1 VVSNLSQLISRK
13 ATLETEVQPLQ
24 ERLQRCEQAEARLD
38 EAQRLRDAALDRYDA
53 TTADNQI
60 YGRASDID
68 PGPLNLAEIHLR
80 QAQGEA
86 RAALKAK
93 QEIID
98 QQAALNAQLSAIGVE
113 IEEEIWTTADAATA
127 LEFEAA
133 EAAQRQVA
141 EKWARLDSIAQHA
154 YRQAHQGNGRDPHQH
169 PAMRFFHRHKARV
182 EVLTA
187 SLGLATRDFKTG
199 PALFASI
206 EAGTAQLGDISR
218 WTPPSRALPESSLH
232 INRGTPETATA
243 PVDANPAESTSEP
256 EATNTAKFSIAPLAG
271 KWDADLYAK
280 P

>member
-1 VVSNLSQLISRK
+1 VSALAQLLARK
-13 ATLETEVQPLQ
+13 AALDAEAAPLS
-24 ERLQRCEQAEARLD
+24 ERLQRCDEVLARLD
-38 EAQRLRDAALDRYDA
+38 EAQRLRDAALDRYDTA
-53 TTADNQI
+53 TADSQI
-60 YGRASDID
+60 YGRRVDVD

-98 QQAALNAQLSAIGVE
+98 HQVALNAQLSAIGADL
-113 IEEEIWTTADAATA
+113 EEQMWATADAATA

-154 YRQAHQGNGRDPHQH
+154 YQQAHQGNGRDPHQH

-187 SLGLATRDFKTG
+187 SLGLATRDFRTG
-199 PALFASI
+199 PALLASI
-206 EAGTAQLGDISR
+206 AENRAQLGDVSR
-218 WTPPSRALPESSLH
+218 WQPRS
-232 INRGTPETATA
+232 TA
-243 PVDANPAESTSEP
+243 
-256 EATNTAKFSIAPLAG
+256 
-271 KWDADLYAK
+271 
-280 P
+280 